1 MDGPGAEGRG
11 TRAAPEE
18 PQGEPRGGGTPLVV
32 DLDGALA
39 RANLSRESALGLV
52 SRALPEAV
60 RRLVPLAALWRGR
73 GRAAVKAAL
82 ADLVRPDPALLPW
95 RPETLDLIREARA
108 QGRRT
113 VLVSSA
119 DARLV
124 RAAADHLGL
133 FDEAHGSDGRR
144 DLAGGARAAFLA
156 ARFGPG
162 GFDYVGDAA
171 EDLPVW
177 AVARRVVTVAAPP
190 ALVRAVEAQAGA
202 RADGP
207 PDPRTPLHLAPP
219 PGGAARLGPWL
230 RAVRPHQWSKN
241 LLVFAPLLA
250 EHRMDAM
257 GWSAAALTFLAFCLA
272 ASSAYLLNDLLDLE
286 ADRAHPDKRR
296 RPFAAGELGTGAGGI
311 AAALLLAGALAAAG
325 AASAMALGVTA
336 FYYGATL
343 LYSLALKRELVI
355 DICVLAGLY
364 SLRVIAGAVAVG
376 STPSPWMLAFCT
388 FLFLSLA
395 AMKRQTELVG
405 LPPSAPSETLDT
417 PAERRAAGRA
427 YRAEDLPVVTMM
439 AIAAGYTAVLVLAL
453 YIYTPGVR
461 ALYAMPLFLWGAPP
475 ILLYWISRMV
485 MIAHRG
491 GMPSDPVLFA
501 LRDRVSLAC
510 AAGTLAAAAVA
521 DRGL

>member
-11 TRAAPEE
+11 TRAEPERPRGG
-18 PQGEPRGGGTPLVV
+18 PQGGGTPLVV

-39 RANLSRESALGLV
+39 RGNLSRESALGLV

-60 RRLVPLAALWRGR
+60 RRLVPLVGLWRR
-73 GRAAVKAAL
+73 QGRAAVKAAL
-82 ADLVRPDPALLPW
+82 AGLVRPDPALLPW

-119 DARLV
+119 DESLV
-124 RAAADHLGL
+124 RAAADHLGI

-144 DLAGGARAAFLA
+144 DLAGRARADFLA
-156 ARFGPG
+156 ERFGPG

-177 AVARRVVTVAAPP
+177 VVARRAVTVAAPQ

-202 RADGP
+202 RAGT
-207 PDPRTPLHLAPP
+207 DPHAPLHLAPP
-219 PGGAARLGPWL
+219 EGGAARLRPWL
-230 RAVRPHQWSKN
+230 RAIRPHQWSKN

-250 EHRMDAM
+250 EHRLDAE
-257 GWSAAALTFLAFCLA
+257 GWTAAALAFLAFCLA

-286 ADRAHPDKRR
+286 ADRAHPDKRH

-325 AASAMALGVTA
+325 AASAMVLGVTA

-405 LPPSAPSETLDT
+405 LPPSDPADAADT
-417 PAERRAAGRA
+417 PAARRAAGRA

-461 ALYAMPLFLWGAPP
+461 ALYAAPMFLWGAPP

-510 AAGTLAAAAVA
+510 VAGTLAAAALA